1 MIQNLYYLIKV
12 IYRPFARRVSRYQ
25 RCNQNP
31 YTEEEQTTQWPKDT
45 KEVIIIRIPKKN
57 RQHNGQK
64 YQRYNK
70 GPQNTTQ
77 KLKIML
83 QHAIKE
89 LSELGCSAS
98 GIHRGTRVTN
108 PVISRN
114 RLSVMNVE
122 RASL

>member
-1 MIQNLYYLIKV
+1 MFEDTKV
-12 IYRPFARRVSRYQ
+12 VIRNRLSK
-25 RCNQNP
+25 
-31 YTEEEQTTQWPKDT
+31 KDT
-45 KEVIIIRIPKKN
+45 
-57 RQHNGQK
+57 QYNGQK

-98 GIHRGTRVTN
+98 GIHRGTRGTN

>member
-1 MIQNLYYLIKV
+1 MFEDTKV
-12 IYRPFARRVSRYQ
+12 IIRNRLSK
-25 RCNQNP
+25 
-31 YTEEEQTTQWPKDT
+31 KDT
-45 KEVIIIRIPKKN
+45 QYKS
-57 RQHNGQK
+57 QK

-77 KLKIML
+77 KLKL

-89 LSELGCSAS
+89 LSELGCSGRVGGLYPAS
-98 GIHRGTRVTN
+98 SIHRGTRVTN
-108 PVISRN
+108 PVMSRN

>member
-1 MIQNLYYLIKV
+1 MFEDTKV
-12 IYRPFARRVSRYQ
+12 VIRNRLSK
-25 RCNQNP
+25 
-31 YTEEEQTTQWPKDT
+31 KDT
-45 KEVIIIRIPKKN
+45 QYKSK
-57 RQHNGQK
+57 K

-83 QHAIKE
+83 QHANKE
-89 LSELGCSAS
+89 LSELGCSGRVGGLYPAS
-98 GIHRGTRVTN
+98 GIHGGTRATN
-108 PVISRN
+108 PVINRN